1 MKEHLKRIIIDI
13 KDIIDD
19 PIDGIIYKPDEENI
33 MRGFVLIHGPQNTP
47 YQFGNYFFQ
56 FEFTESYPYKPP
68 IVTYHTNNGRVRFN
82 PNFYRN
88 GKVCLSILNTWEGDQ
103 WSACQSV
110 RSVLLT
116 LQMRLNENPLLNEPG
131 VNEIRHKYHIELYN
145 EIITYENINLCICDY
160 VIDIANLPN
169 QFKIFYNDVCKLF
182 ISHYQKIHDAMYQ
195 LIETEKS
202 KFHGSIVDRILN
214 DVVYETKIKI
224 NYGGL
229 LEKFERINLNE
240 IENKIE
246 MN

>member
-33 MRGFVLIHGPQNTP
+33 MRGLFSFMVPKIHHINLGTTFFNLNSQSRIHINHPLSHITQIMDECDSIPILPKWKSVFV
-47 YQFGNYFFQ
+47 
-56 FEFTESYPYKPP
+56 
-68 IVTYHTNNGRVRFN
+68 
-82 PNFYRN
+82 
-88 GKVCLSILNTWEGDQ
+88 ILNTWEGDQ

-131 VNEIRHKYHIELYN
+131 VHEIRHKYHIELYN

-169 QFKIFYNDVCKLF
+169 QFKIFYNDVCNH
-182 ISHYQKIHDAMYQ
+182 IS
-195 LIETEKS
+195 LS
-202 KFHGSIVDRILN
+202 
-214 DVVYETKIKI
+214 
-224 NYGGL
+224 
-229 LEKFERINLNE
+229 
-240 IENKIE
+240 ENTRR
-246 MN
+246 NVSVNRN